1 MNISLRSNRIV
12 REKMSELYEGRQ
24 LLLIRD
30 HQINLFVNLFFQS
43 GKPEVLDID
52 EQVSTIDNQRV
63 VILQQDDIVGKSST
77 NIPC

>member
-1 MNISLRSNRIV
+1 MFN
-12 REKMSELYEGRQ
+12 GRQ

-30 HQINLFVNLFFQS
+30 HQIILFVNLFFQS

-63 VILQQDDIVGKSST
+63 VILQQDDIVGK
-77 NIPC
+77 